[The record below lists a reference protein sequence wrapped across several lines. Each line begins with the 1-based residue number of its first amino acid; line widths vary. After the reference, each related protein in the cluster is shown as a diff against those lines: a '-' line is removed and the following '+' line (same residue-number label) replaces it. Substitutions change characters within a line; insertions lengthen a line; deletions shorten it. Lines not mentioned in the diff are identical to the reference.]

1 MAKWKLK
8 AQDKNKIR
16 NKDEVLVDL
25 HFHLGKQ
32 DSLKEPLGK
41 LVKAIDVI
49 SITGR
54 GDRFAN
60 IFEYDFVSFLNQ
72 LKNES
77 IPYTLHNDV
86 LCEIS
91 LSDKTLDVIKSQE
104 IHTKEGFDIV
114 VVGSPENFND
124 DISINEIIN
133 RAKNSIILLSTPF
146 QIPNSIK
153 TRLKDDYKTEQ
164 IANITDVIEVH
175 NQSLFFNKSNTKA
188 HSLSLKIDRP
198 GIAVSD
204 QHLYSKFKYPLNLS
218 GVILQRTSSKE
229 NFVGQ
234 LKNNLLA
241 KKFTNYSVYSIYSF
255 LEFFALSPKDLKKLF
270 YGKKF

>member
-1 MAKWKLK
+1 MQTLVYLIILSMAKWKLK

-77 IPYTLHNDV
+77 IL
-86 LCEIS
+86 LCRNHHIS
-91 LSDKTLDVIKSQE
+91 KQATQ
-104 IHTKEGFDIV
+104 
-114 VVGSPENFND
+114 
-124 DISINEIIN
+124 
-133 RAKNSIILLSTPF
+133 
-146 QIPNSIK
+146 
-153 TRLKDDYKTEQ
+153 Y
-164 IANITDVIEVH
+164 
-175 NQSLFFNKSNTKA
+175 
-188 HSLSLKIDRP
+188 
-198 GIAVSD
+198 
-204 QHLYSKFKYPLNLS
+204 
-218 GVILQRTSSKE
+218 
-229 NFVGQ
+229 
-234 LKNNLLA
+234 
-241 KKFTNYSVYSIYSF
+241 
-255 LEFFALSPKDLKKLF
+255 
-270 YGKKF
+270 